1 MLNRTEL
8 QGRLTHDPELKTT
21 QGGVSVCSFRLAVE
35 GDIKD
40 RNTGERKTE
49 FFTIVTWRNTAEFV
63 SKYLSKGRMVIIDG
77 KLHNKEYTDRDG
89 KKRYVT
95 EIHAENVYFADSKK
109 EEGQQTRQT
118 TVPVYQKPAA
128 TPARTQVIDTGEDEE
143 LPF

>member
-1 MLNRTEL
+1 MLNRAEL

-21 QGGVSVCSFRLAVE
+21 QSGVSVCSFRLAVE

-40 RNTGERKTE
+40 RNTGERKPD
-49 FFTIVTWRNTAEFV
+49 FFTIVTWRDTAEFV

-89 KKRYVT
+89 KKRSTV
-95 EIHAENVYFADSKK
+95 EVHADSVYFADSKK
-109 EEGQQTRQT
+109 KDGQQTRQT
-118 TVPVYQKPAA
+118 AVPVYQKPAA
-128 TPARTQVIDTGEDEE
+128 TPARAQVIDTGEDEE